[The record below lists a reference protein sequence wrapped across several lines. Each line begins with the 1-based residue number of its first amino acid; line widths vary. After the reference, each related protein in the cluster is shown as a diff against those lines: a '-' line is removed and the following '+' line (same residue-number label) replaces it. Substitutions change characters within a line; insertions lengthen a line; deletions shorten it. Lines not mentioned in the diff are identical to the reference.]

1 MYTSAINNK
10 IIKPRNVDIKRQTT
24 TPSILS
30 EVNFAKKKYIY
41 N

>member
-10 IIKPRNVDIKRQTT
+10 IIKPRNVDSKRQTT